1 MRLKVNKIGLCKYDV
16 CTQCYACKTACP
28 KKCITMTEARDGF
41 AVPEID
47 GDRCVECGTCMNACH
62 RLNASVSFQKP
73 LRTYACWTKNMN
85 DRERS
90 SSGGAFSVIAKKI
103 ISQGGVVYG
112 ASMCN
117 DLQVRH
123 IGIER
128 ESDIA
133 MLQGSKYVQSYM
145 GDTYAE
151 VKRELQAGRLVLF
164 TGTPCQVAG
173 LLTFLHKPYC
183 NLFTCDVV
191 CHGVPSQKA
200 FDAYIEKI
208 GLKGRCVDFS
218 FRFTKGWG
226 FQLSGQLISQTSRRF
241 QKIISPYKA
250 YYLRAFTKGL
260 MFSEACYSCA
270 YARPERISDITL
282 ADYWGLG
289 AMMPFKHPTHKGI
302 SCLLVNSSRVLPLLE
317 DCSELA
323 YEERPLE
330 EAVAGNH
337 NLSHSSTR
345 PRGRDTYYEDSLTM
359 SISALC
365 SKYGIKATMRDY
377 LRLLKQYIN
386 SVR

>member
-1 MRLKVNKIGLCKYDV
+1 MV
-16 CTQCYACKTACP
+16 
-28 KKCITMTEARDGF
+28 EAKDGF
-41 AVPEID
+41 VVPKID
-47 GDRCVECGTCMNACH
+47 RNRCVECGACMKVCH
-62 RLNASVSFQKP
+62 QLNSTYIFRRP
-73 LRTYACWTKNMN
+73 IRTYACWTRNMEN
-85 DRERS
+85 RERS

-103 ISQGGVVYG
+103 ISQGGIVYG
-112 ASMCN
+112 ASMCD

-128 ESDIA
+128 EEDIVR
-133 MLQGSKYVQSYM
+133 LQGSKYLQSYM
-145 GDTYAE
+145 GDTYKQVRAE
-151 VKRELQAGRLVLF
+151 LKIGRKVLF

-173 LLTFLHKPYC
+173 LLTYLQKPYD

-208 GLKGRCVDFS
+208 GLKGKCNGFG

-226 FQLSGQLISQTSRRF
+226 YQLSGQLISPTRSA
-241 QKIISPYKA
+241 ISKKVIFPKNA

-270 YARPERISDITL
+270 YARLERVSDITL

-289 AMMPFKHPTHKGI
+289 AMKPFNHSTHKGV
-302 SCLLVNSSRVLPLLE
+302 SCLLVNNEKALDLLNGCADLE
-317 DCSELA
+317 

-337 NLSHSSTR
+337 NLSHVSGR
-345 PRGRDTYYEDSLTM
+345 PQGRDNYYEDSLTM
-359 SISALC
+359 PIDAL
-365 SKYGIKATMRDY
+365 SMKYGIRANARDY

-386 SVR
+386 SFR